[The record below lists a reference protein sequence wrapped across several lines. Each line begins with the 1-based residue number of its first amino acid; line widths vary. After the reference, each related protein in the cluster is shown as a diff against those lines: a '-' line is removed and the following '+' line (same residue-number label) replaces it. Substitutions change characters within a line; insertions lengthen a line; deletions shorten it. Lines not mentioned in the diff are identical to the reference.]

1 MVYIGIQLYKLQ
13 FRVCVTIMNIQDLDP
28 EILSQ
33 IPSYDDHEHVRRF
46 ELNDDI
52 IAYIAVHNTNLG
64 PALGGLR
71 MTNYANEAEAINDV
85 LRLSKGMT
93 YKNAMAGLP
102 LGGGKAVIIGNPKT
116 QKTPELMEAMGKAVE
131 TFEGA
136 YITAED
142 SGTGEED
149 MVAIA
154 KHTEHVTG
162 LPPEMLA
169 GSEYGELGGNPSP
182 LTALG
187 CYHGI
192 LETIKHRY
200 GDTKSLKDLTVAVQ
214 GVGAVGLELCELLKQ
229 DNVKL
234 IIADISEEGIERA
247 KSVLGDVEV
256 VGVDE
261 IFGVEADILAP
272 CAMGGALNDE
282 TIEQLKVDII
292 AGAANNQLLDKYHD
306 KMLQA
311 KDILYVPDYVINSG
325 GVICVGYEYFR
336 KSGYNPQD
344 FNIERGSMVAHVE
357 CIGQTVKDILEEAE
371 KRDLPTGETADRL
384 AEEKFLKGAAL
395 NQNDCPTQENSS
407 NFDASVETRLVQ

>member
-1 MVYIGIQLYKLQ
+1 
-13 FRVCVTIMNIQDLDP
+13 MNIQDLDP
-28 EILSQ
+28 EILAE
-33 IPSYDDHEHVRRF
+33 IPSFDDHEHVRRF
-46 ELNDDI
+46 EFEDGI

-64 PALGGLR
+64 PALGGCR
-71 MTNYANEAEAINDV
+71 MTNYASEGEAINDV
-85 LRLSKGMT
+85 LRLSRGMT

-102 LGGGKAVIIGNPKT
+102 LGGGKAVIIGDPKT
-116 QKTPELMEAMGKAVE
+116 QKTPALMEAMGVAVE
-131 TFEGA
+131 SFEGN

-154 KHTEHVTG
+154 KHTKHVTG

-182 LTALG
+182 VTALG
-187 CYHGI
+187 CYFGI
-192 LETIKHRY
+192 KSAIEYKY
-200 GDTKSLKDLTVAVQ
+200 EGKKSLRDMTVAVQ
-214 GVGAVGLELCELLKQ
+214 GVGAVGLELCQLLKQ
-229 DNVKL
+229 DGASL
-234 IIADISEEGIERA
+234 IITDISEENLAQAG
-247 KSVLGDVEV
+247 KVLGNVKI

-261 IFGVEADILAP
+261 IFAVDADIFAP

-282 TIEQLKVDII
+282 TIAQLQVDII
-292 AGAANNQLLDKYHD
+292 AGAANNQLLSDYHD
-306 KMLQA
+306 KMISS

-344 FNIERGSMVAHVE
+344 FDIERGAMVAHVE
-357 CIGQTVKDILEEAE
+357 RVGQAVTDILVEAN
-371 KRDLPTGETADRL
+371 KRGLPTGETADQL

-395 NQNDCPTQENSS
+395 KGAENSNQEDVSSFGS
-407 NFDASVETRLVQ
+407 NSCTRLVQ